1 MKVLTVITESEKGGA
16 QVHVA
21 DLVSGCRDSCDVA
34 LATGDT
40 GYLTTTVEAMGIP
53 SYVVPGLI
61 RPFNVSA
68 DLRALA
74 GLIRLIRQLRPDV
87 VHAHTYK
94 AGLLARTAAFVCGV
108 PSVYTAHTWCFQ
120 PGTGAWWKKLGLM
133 GEWFAARL
141 SNRIITV
148 SEANR
153 DIARAYGVA
162 AAGRMEVVH
171 NGIRDLDLRA
181 RPGSGDPPV
190 ITMVAR
196 FVVQKD
202 QASLI
207 EALAQI
213 KTPWRLRFAGDG
225 PTRPALMS
233 RARDLG
239 LTGQIEFLGERND
252 IPQLL
257 TESDIFALTTHL
269 EGLPLGILEAMRAG
283 LPVIASDIGGIRE
296 MLQDGVTGF
305 LIPHGDANL
314 LEQRLRTMLSH
325 PELLRDMGAKGRA
338 LYERQF
344 GYQAM
349 LARTTGI
356 YRSVMRRRNE
366 REPDGC
372 VPERVQSSNPR
383 E

>member
-1 MKVLTVITESEKGGA
+1 M
-16 QVHVA
+16 
-21 DLVSGCRDSCDVA
+21 
-34 LATGDT
+34 
-40 GYLTTTVEAMGIP
+40 VEE
-53 SYVVPGLI
+53 
-61 RPFNVSA
+61 
-68 DLRALA
+68 A
-74 GLIRLIRQLRPDV
+74 GLV
-87 VHAHTYK
+87 
-94 AGLLARTAAFVCGV
+94 
-108 PSVYTAHTWCFQ
+108 
-120 PGTGAWWKKLGLM
+120 

-141 SNRIITV
+141 SHRIITV

-153 DIARAYGVA
+153 DIARAYCVA
-162 AAGRMEVVH
+162 AAARMEVVH
-171 NGIRDLDLRA
+171 NGIRDLNLRA
-181 RPGSGDPPV
+181 RPGSGEPPL

-207 EALAQI
+207 EALARI
-213 KTPWRLRFAGDG
+213 KAPWRLRFAGDG

-239 LTGQIEFLGERND
+239 LSSQIEFLGERND
-252 IPQLL
+252 IPQILA
-257 TESDIFALTTHL
+257 ESDIFALTTHL

-296 MLQDGVTGF
+296 MLQDGATGF
-305 LIPHGDANL
+305 LIPHGDAKL

-338 LYERQF
+338 LFERQF

-356 YRSVMRRRNE
+356 YRSALRRRNE

-372 VPERVQSSNPR
+372 VPGRESNPGTR
-383 E
+383 GSDG